1 MSVGRCVGGYVCGW
15 VGGCRRSV
23 SVCVCVCVCVCL
35 CVCVCVWLGELTT

>member
-15 VGGCRRSV
+15 VGVGG
-23 SVCVCVCVCVCL
+23 VCVCGGGGGGVCV